1 MKHFPKVGSLFGEAI
16 QGNCTVNWQQ
26 TLIILGEAGRL
37 LAGKYLLPRD
47 LLLEVEDEDGDDDFI
62 KYSVDV
68 LVLFVKYR
76 ASSQSLYVKKVTSEK
91 KVYLLKYSSWMN
103 IFTRCFIPSQWL
115 RQGIKKRK
123 AKKEVDMCS
132 SQFYV
137 ILYWNA
143 PDTGTFSVFYYI

>member
-1 MKHFPKVGSLFGEAI
+1 MVNVWQVLKHHSPDIDLA
-16 QGNCTVNWQQ
+16 QQ
-26 TLIILGEAGRL
+26 GEAGRL

-91 KVYLLKYSSWMN
+91 KVYLLKYSRWMN

-115 RQGIKKRK
+115 R
-123 AKKEVDMCS
+123 
-132 SQFYV
+132 
-137 ILYWNA
+137 
-143 PDTGTFSVFYYI
+143 